1 MQQTILTP
9 SASSRERFLNA
20 LTGRNKGTPPA
31 WIMRQAGRYL
41 PEYRALKS
49 KYSFKEMVRTPELA
63 TEVTLQPLQ
72 RFDLDAAI
80 LFSDILVV
88 PEAMG
93 QPYHFREEGGIG
105 MDFALGSSGE
115 WERIHVPDVADTLGY
130 VGEALKLLKAELGE
144 EKALLGFGGAPWTL
158 AAYMI
163 QGSSS
168 PLWPAPKSLFFSD
181 RPRFEGLME
190 KITTT
195 IIDYFRMQAR
205 SGADAIQIFDSW
217 AAACPADHYEE
228 MSLRWIRHIIA
239 ELEGLLPVILYAKDP
254 PCGVAKLLTTGANVI
269 GFSWTASLGE
279 IRQEIPSHVGIQGN
293 LDPALLTTSPEV
305 VANEVRR
312 LRQSMSGANN
322 WIFNLGHGITPDAQ
336 VECVE
341 AALGALRAE

>member
-1 MQQTILTP
+1 MQQAILTP

-20 LTGRNKGTPPA
+20 LAGRNEGTPPA

-63 TEVTLQPLQ
+63 AEVTLQPLR

-105 MDFALGSSGE
+105 MDFALSSSGE
-115 WERIHVPDVADTLGY
+115 WDRIRVPEVADELGY
-130 VGEALKLLKAELGE
+130 VGEALKILKAELGE
-144 EKALLGFGGAPWTL
+144 KKALLGFGGAPWTL
-158 AAYMI
+158 AAYMV
-163 QGSSS
+163 QGHSS
-168 PLWPAPKSLFFSD
+168 PHWPAPKSLFFGD
-181 RPRFEGLME
+181 RPRFEALME
-190 KITTT
+190 QITATL
-195 IIDYFRMQAR
+195 IDYFRLQAA

-228 MSLRWIRHIIA
+228 MSLRWIRRIIGA
-239 ELEGLLPVILYAKDP
+239 LEGMLPIILYAKDP
-254 PCGVAKLLTTGANVI
+254 PCGVDKLLTTGAQAF
-269 GFSWTASLGE
+269 GFSWTISLGE
-279 IRQEIPSHVGIQGN
+279 IRREIPTHVGIQGN

-305 VANEVRR
+305 VADEVRR
-312 LRQSMSGANN
+312 LRKSMSGANN

-341 AALGALRAE
+341 AALGTLRAK